1 MDKRKTIDKYPD
13 RIPLE
18 KCKRILNAD
27 GHNYSDEEVLL
38 IRDFLY
44 PLAQVDFEMNQKWF
58 KEGKF
63 PLEEKK

>member
-1 MDKRKTIDKYPD
+1 MEKQKVTDPYSD
-13 RIPLE
+13 RIPLA
-18 KCKRILNAD
+18 KCKKILNAD
-27 GHNYSDEEVLL
+27 GHTYSDEEVLL

-63 PLEEKK
+63 PLKKKS